1 MSDVPLV
8 ARSIPT
14 RYLLR
19 MSNVL
24 PLARKEARRAELGR
38 LCAAYDGEIVRDARA
53 GQRVQ
58 VRGWPQH
65 AQAHN
70 GTDALLA
77 LKPTK
82 RPRNK
87 GMPEF
92 EPDGQQKR
100 FVAAMAG
107 MRMSWDEIRLV
118 VINPRTG
125 RPISKETLQ
134 RAFAQELEVGKAKL
148 KALIIAK
155 YHAKLDDGDWNAINF
170 GLKHVCGFRDDPL
183 ATQIGATALHDSDKP
198 KTSVLV
204 EFVVPT
210 RSKE

>member
-1 MSDVPLV
+1 
-8 ARSIPT
+8 
-14 RYLLR
+14 

-24 PLARKEARRAELGR
+24 PLTRKQAEREELER
-38 LCAAYDGEIVRDARA
+38 LCATYDGEIVRDARA

-58 VRGWPQH
+58 VRSWPQH

-82 RPRNK
+82 RPGNK

-92 EPDGQQKR
+92 EPDAQQKR

-134 RAFAQELEVGKAKL
+134 RAFADELEAGKAQL
-148 KALIIAK
+148 KARIVTK
-155 YHAKLDDGDWNAINF
+155 YYAKLDDGDWNAINF
-170 GLKHVCGFRDDPL
+170 GLKHICGFRDDPL
-183 ATQIGATALHDSDKP
+183 SMRIGGATAPNGSENP
-198 KTSVLV
+198 NTSVQV
-204 EFVVPT
+204 EFVVPGH
-210 RSKE
+210 R